1 MLYFCHSVLSF
12 DSGEDFQR
20 EEKMILEHGALPRK
34 EEEGDAMRKWGKSM
48 IG

>member
-34 EEEGDAMRKWGKSM
+34 EEEREVTE
-48 IG
+48 